1 MDNHP
6 ITPSTSDPTLSLS
19 KQAIDAPRQPH
30 KLPPPPSKIQRPV
43 AAADISTDISSEKGG
58 AIVAK
63 LKGQYHQPNGGLV
76 LHMLQELQYLLNSWQ
91 QEILELEQKI
101 AVVRESGPI
110 VAGWLEAEAN
120 NTEFSLESL
129 EPIPE
134 ILQQQSL
141 DYQLCSLD
149 ERGEVAA
156 RDCPEPEMFGI
167 SKALARHQQLRQLID
182 RKSNLEANIKHTLA
196 TLVHLRM
203 EIY

>member
-6 ITPSTSDPTLSLS
+6 ITSSPNDPVLSLS
-19 KQAIDAPRQPH
+19 KQAIDSPDQSNRF
-30 KLPPPPSKIQRPV
+30 PPPPSTIQRPV
-43 AAADISTDISSEKGG
+43 TDISSEKGG

-101 AVVRESGPI
+101 SVVRESGPI

-120 NTEFSLESL
+120 NAEFSLESP

-149 ERGEVAA
+149 EMGEVAA

>member
-1 MDNHP
+1 MDNYP
-6 ITPSTSDPTLSLS
+6 IISSGSEAINSPPQQPSQRP
-19 KQAIDAPRQPH
+19 AI
-30 KLPPPPSKIQRPV
+30 PPPPSKMGIPFV
-43 AAADISTDISSEKGG
+43 ANSSSDIPNEQGG
-58 AIVAK
+58 VLVAK
-63 LKGQYHQPNGGLV
+63 LKGQYHQPNAGLV
-76 LHMLQELQYLLNSWQ
+76 LHMLQELQYLLSSWQ
-91 QEILELEQKI
+91 NEILELEQNI
-101 AVVRESGPI
+101 ALVRESGPI

-120 NTEFSLESL
+120 DTDFSLESA
-129 EPIPE
+129 EKISE
-134 ILQQQSL
+134 VLQQQSL

>member
-1 MDNHP
+1 MNNH
-6 ITPSTSDPTLSLS
+6 STTSRAS
-19 KQAIDAPRQPH
+19 KV
-30 KLPPPPSKIQRPV
+30 PPPPSQIHRPV
-43 AAADISTDISSEKGG
+43 VASEKGG
-58 AIVAK
+58 ALVAK
-63 LKGQYHQPNGGLV
+63 LKGQYHQPNAGLV

-91 QEILELEQKI
+91 QEILELEQNI

-110 VAGWLEAEAN
+110 VAGWLEAEASSD
-120 NTEFSLESL
+120 FSSESP

-134 ILQQQSL
+134 ILPQQSL

-156 RDCPEPEMFGI
+156 RDCPTPEMFGI
-167 SKALARHQQLRQLID
+167 SKALARHQKLRQLID

-203 EIY
+203 EIH

>member
-1 MDNHP
+1 MDNPP
-6 ITPSTSDPTLSLS
+6 IDSP
-19 KQAIDAPRQPH
+19 KI
-30 KLPPPPSKIQRPV
+30 PPPPSKIQHPV
-43 AAADISTDISSEKGG
+43 ASNEKGGAITSGASG

-63 LKGQYHQPNGGLV
+63 LKGQYHQPNAGLV

-91 QEILELEQKI
+91 NEILELEQSI
-101 AVVRESGPI
+101 AVVRQSGPI
-110 VAGWLEAEAN
+110 VAGWLEAEVHDPD
-120 NTEFSLESL
+120 FSLDSSAT
-129 EPIPE
+129 IPE

-149 ERGEVAA
+149 ESGEIAA
-156 RDCPEPEMFGI
+156 RDCPEPEMFGV

-203 EIY
+203 EIH

>member
-1 MDNHP
+1 MDNDP
-6 ITPSTSDPTLSLS
+6 INSF
-19 KQAIDAPRQPH
+19 QI
-30 KLPPPPSKIQRPV
+30 PPPPSKIYQ
-43 AAADISTDISSEKGG
+43 AATSEKGG

-63 LKGQYHQPNGGLV
+63 LKGQYHQPNAGLV

-91 QEILELEQKI
+91 NEILELDQNI

-110 VAGWLEAEAN
+110 VAGWLEAESN
-120 NTEFSLESL
+120 NPDCSLGSLET
-129 EPIPE
+129 IPE
-134 ILQQQSL
+134 ILQQQNL

-149 ERGEVAA
+149 ESGEIAA
-156 RDCPEPEMFGI
+156 RDCPQPEMFGI

>member
-6 ITPSTSDPTLSLS
+6 ITSSGS
-19 KQAIDAPRQPH
+19 KAIDSPQQLSQRPVI
-30 KLPPPPSKIQRPV
+30 PPPPSKMEVPF
-43 AAADISTDISSEKGG
+43 AANSSSDVSKEPGG
-58 AIVAK
+58 VLVAK
-63 LKGQYHQPNGGLV
+63 LKGQYHQPNAGLV
-76 LHMLQELQYLLNSWQ
+76 LHMLQELQYLLNSWHN
-91 QEILELEQKI
+91 EILELEQNI
-101 AVVRESGPI
+101 ALVRESGPI

-120 NTEFSLESL
+120 ISLESP
-129 EPIPE
+129 EKTPE

-149 ERGEVAA
+149 EKGEIAA

>member
-1 MDNHP
+1 MNNYS
-6 ITPSTSDPTLSLS
+6 ITSSASEAIKSS
-19 KQAIDAPRQPH
+19 KVP
-30 KLPPPPSKIQRPV
+30 PPPPSQIHRPV
-43 AAADISTDISSEKGG
+43 ADNEKGG

-63 LKGQYHQPNGGLV
+63 LKGQYHQPNTGLV

-91 QEILELEQKI
+91 QEISELEQKI

-110 VAGWLEAEAN
+110 VAGWLEAEQ
-120 NTEFSLESL
+120 NTDLNSESL

-134 ILQQQSL
+134 ILRQQSL

-149 ERGEVAA
+149 ESGEIAA

>member
-1 MDNHP
+1 MDNQS
-6 ITPSTSDPTLSLS
+6 ITSGATKD
-19 KQAIDAPRQPH
+19 IDSPQI
-30 KLPPPPSKIQRPV
+30 PPAPSKIRHPV
-43 AAADISTDISSEKGG
+43 AANEKGG

-63 LKGQYHQPNGGLV
+63 LKGQYHQPNAGLV

-91 QEILELEQKI
+91 NEILELEQNI

-110 VAGWLEAEAN
+110 VAGWLEAEVN
-120 NTEFSLESL
+120 DPDFTPESL
-129 EPIPE
+129 ATIPE

-149 ERGEVAA
+149 ETGEIAA

-167 SKALARHQQLRQLID
+167 SKALARHQQLRQLTD

>member
-6 ITPSTSDPTLSLS
+6 TASSASDPVLSLS
-19 KQAIDAPRQPH
+19 KQAIDSPHQSH

-43 AAADISTDISSEKGG
+43 AAADISTDVSDKGG
-58 AIVAK
+58 EIVAK

-101 AVVRESGPI
+101 ALVRESGPI

-120 NTEFSLESL
+120 NTEFSLEAP
-129 EPIPE
+129 EKIPE

>member
-1 MDNHP
+1 MDNQP
-6 ITPSTSDPTLSLS
+6 ITAGTSE
-19 KQAIDAPRQPH
+19 AIDSPLRSN
-30 KLPPPPSKIQRPV
+30 KLPPPPSKMQR
-43 AAADISTDISSEKGG
+43 AATTDISSEKGG
-58 AIVAK
+58 EIVAK
-63 LKGQYHQPNGGLV
+63 LKGQYHQPNAGLV

-91 QEILELEQKI
+91 QEILELEQNI
-101 AVVRESGPI
+101 SLVRESGPI
-110 VAGWLEAEAN
+110 VAGWLEAEAHHSD
-120 NTEFSLESL
+120 FSLESP
-129 EPIPE
+129 EKIPE

-141 DYQLCSLD
+141 EYQLCSLD
-149 ERGEVAA
+149 ERGEIAA

>member
-1 MDNHP
+1 MDNHL
-6 ITPSTSDPTLSLS
+6 ITSNGS
-19 KQAIDAPRQPH
+19 KAIDSPQQQLNQRPAI
-30 KLPPPPSKIQRPV
+30 PPPPSTIGVPF
-43 AAADISTDISSEKGG
+43 AASSSDIPKEQGG
-58 AIVAK
+58 VLVAK
-63 LKGQYHQPNGGLV
+63 LKGQYHQPNAGLV

-91 QEILELEQKI
+91 KEILDLEQKI
-101 AVVRESGPI
+101 ALVRESGPI

-120 NTEFSLESL
+120 NTDFSLESL
-129 EPIPE
+129 EKIPE

-149 ERGEVAA
+149 EGGEIAT

-167 SKALARHQQLRQLID
+167 SKALARHQKLRQLID

>member
-19 KQAIDAPRQPH
+19 KQADAPRQPH

-120 NTEFSLESL
+120 NTEFSLAAPEK
-129 EPIPE
+129 IPE

-203 EIY
+203 EIF